1 MAESREI
8 YDRLLMAD
16 TTTIDLKKLGEEIRS
31 RRLGKGWSLSDL
43 GENSGVSK
51 AYISDLENGNAGK
64 PNVQYVYAIAVA
76 LDVTLDELLGNAA
89 PNLVRRTPRKKEDV
103 PQGLLE
109 LQEEAGLTDEDV
121 QMLAQVNFR
130 GHRPRDMEG
139 WRFLLE
145 ALRMLSQRP
154 SQK

>member
-1 MAESREI
+1 
-8 YDRLLMAD
+8 MAD
-16 TTTIDLKKLGEEIRS
+16 TLTIDLKKLGEEIRS

-43 GENSGVSK
+43 GESSGVSK

-89 PNLVRRTPRKKEDV
+89 PNSVRRTLRKKEDV

-154 SQK
+154 NQK

>member
-1 MAESREI
+1 
-8 YDRLLMAD
+8 MAD
-16 TTTIDLKKLGEEIRS
+16 IRTIDLKKLGEEIRS

-43 GENSGVSK
+43 AEHSGVSK

-89 PNLVRRTPRKKEDV
+89 PSPNRRIVRKKEDL

-121 QMLAQVNFR
+121 QMLALVNFR

-154 SQK
+154 NQK

>member
-1 MAESREI
+1 MT
-8 YDRLLMAD
+8 D

-43 GENSGVSK
+43 GESSGVSK

-76 LDVTLDELLGNAA
+76 LDVTIDELLGNAA
-89 PNLVRRTPRKKEDV
+89 PNSVRRTPRKKEDV

>member
-1 MAESREI
+1 
-8 YDRLLMAD
+8 MAD
-16 TTTIDLKKLGEEIRS
+16 TLTIDMKRLGEEIRS

-43 GENSGVSK
+43 GESSGVSK

-89 PNLVRRTPRKKEDV
+89 PNSARRTPRRKEDV

-109 LQEEAGLTDEDV
+109 LQESAGLTDEDV

-145 ALRMLSQRP
+145 TLRMLSQRP
-154 SQK
+154 NQK

>member
-1 MAESREI
+1 
-8 YDRLLMAD
+8 MAD
-16 TTTIDLKKLGEEIRS
+16 TRTIDLKKLGEEIRS

-43 GENSGVSK
+43 ADHSGVSK

-76 LDVTLDELLGNAA
+76 LDVMIDELLGNAA
-89 PNLVRRTPRKKEDV
+89 PNSTRRTARKKEDL

-154 SQK
+154 NQK

>member
-1 MAESREI
+1 
-8 YDRLLMAD
+8 MAD

-43 GENSGVSK
+43 AEHSGVSK

-76 LDVTLDELLGNAA
+76 LDITLDELLGNAA
-89 PNLVRRTPRKKEDV
+89 PTSIRRTARKKEDL

-154 SQK
+154 NQK

>member
-1 MAESREI
+1 
-8 YDRLLMAD
+8 MAD
-16 TTTIDLKKLGEEIRS
+16 TRTIDLKKLGEEIRS

-43 GENSGVSK
+43 AEHSGVSK

-89 PNLVRRTPRKKEDV
+89 PSSNRRIARKKEDL

-121 QMLAQVNFR
+121 QMLALVNFR

-154 SQK
+154 NQK

>member
-1 MAESREI
+1 
-8 YDRLLMAD
+8 MAD
-16 TTTIDLKKLGEEIRS
+16 IRTIDLKKLGEEIRS

-43 GENSGVSK
+43 AERSGVSK
-51 AYISDLENGNAGK
+51 AYISDLENGSAGK

-76 LDVTLDELLGNAA
+76 LDVTLDELLGDAA
-89 PNLVRRTPRKKEDV
+89 PISPRRTSRKREDV

-130 GHRPRDMEG
+130 GHRPKDKDG

>member
-1 MAESREI
+1 
-8 YDRLLMAD
+8 MAD
-16 TTTIDLKKLGEEIRS
+16 STTIDLKKLGEEIRS

-43 GENSGVSK
+43 AEHSGVSK

-89 PNLVRRTPRKKEDV
+89 PSSVRRTARKKEDL

-154 SQK
+154 NQK

>member
-1 MAESREI
+1 
-8 YDRLLMAD
+8 MAD
-16 TTTIDLKKLGEEIRS
+16 NTTIDLKKLGEEIRS

-43 GENSGVSK
+43 AEHSGVSK

-89 PNLVRRTPRKKEDV
+89 PTSIRRTARKKEEL

-154 SQK
+154 NQK